1 MKELNKRD
9 REKFFMLTTTDKTR
23 GHNLKLF
30 KPGLKKGLLIRKN
43 FVSVRVINVWNDL
56 PQFVIDSST
65 VIQFKSNLSRCKFL
79 DRYGF
84 L

>member
-1 MKELNKRD
+1 MKELNKWD
-9 REKFFMLTTTDKTR
+9 REKFFMLATTDNTR

-30 KPGLKKGLLIRKN
+30 KPSLKKGLLIRKN
-43 FVSVRVINVWNDL
+43 FFSVRVINVWNDL

-65 VIQFKSNLSRCKFL
+65 VNQFKSNLSRCKSL